1 MGESQLSMKA
11 PALITRL
18 VAIAQAAAAAPH
30 GKREAVYTA
39 ATAEL
44 GMSRASLLRKLKEV
58 SVSAPRKRRSDSGQV
73 SLPHDEAMK
82 VSAVL
87 MESTRKNG
95 KRLMSV
101 EQAILILRSNGEI
114 AAERMDLGTGE
125 VSQLSVTAV
134 SRALRVHKLHPDQ
147 LLAPEPVTRMASKH
161 PNHVWQ
167 IDASLCV
174 LYYMKKEATKKESG
188 LQVMAHEVFY
198 KNKPANIKRI
208 ENDTVWRYV
217 VTDHASG
224 WVYVEYVTG
233 GETGQNL
240 CNIFI
245 NAMQKRLDDPAHG
258 VPFMVMLDPGSAN
271 TGAVFKN
278 LCKALSVHVQINTP
292 GRPRAKGQVE
302 QGQNLV
308 ERSFESG
315 LKFIAVQDLADLN
328 AKSIK
333 WMLWFNGTREH
344 SRHGMTRY
352 AAWMRI
358 SAEQLRIA
366 PSVGLC
372 RELAVTAPESRKVAP
387 DLSISFK
394 GHEYDVSALPGVMV
408 GETLLV
414 CRNPW
419 RDDAAQIAFNDA
431 DGREVFFV
439 AERINKGE
447 FGFAEGAVII
457 GERYKR
463 HDDTPAQTNA
473 KAIELL
479 LTGSPS
485 LEAAKAAR
493 KGKHLAFGGKLDPYK
508 PQDDAVAPTY
518 LPRKGTEMGITSPRI
533 EEKPWTHTKVAMELV
548 KRGLTMTAEHRR
560 AIAQWYPDGVPEAEI
575 EALQARLQARPNL
588 RAVN

>member
-1 MGESQLSMKA
+1 MNA
-11 PALITRL
+11 PVLITRL
-18 VAIAQAAAAAPH
+18 VAIAQAAADAPH
-30 GKREAVYTA
+30 GTREAVYA
-39 ATAEL
+39 AAAVEL
-44 GMSRASLLRKLKEV
+44 GISRATLLRKLKEV
-58 SVSAPRKRRSDSGQV
+58 SVSSPRKRRSDSGQV
-73 SLPHDEAMK
+73 SLSHDEALK

-114 AAERMDLGTGE
+114 AAERTDAATGE
-125 VSQLSVTAV
+125 VAQLSVTAI

-174 LYYMKKEATKKESG
+174 LYYMPKEPTQRESG
-188 LQVMAHEVFY
+188 LQVMAHDVFY
-198 KNKPANIKRI
+198 KNKPANVKRI

-240 CNIFI
+240 SNIFI
-245 NAMQKRLDDPAHG
+245 NATQKRDNDPAHG
-258 VPFMVMLDPGSAN
+258 VPVMAMLDPGSAN

-278 LCKALSVHVQINTP
+278 LCKALSVQVQINTP

-302 QGQNLV
+302 QAQNLV

-315 LKFIAVQDLADLN
+315 LKFINVENLADLN
-328 AKSIK
+328 AKSVK
-333 WMLWFNGTREH
+333 WMTWFNGTAVH
-344 SRHGMTRY
+344 TRHGMTRY
-352 AAWMRI
+352 NAWMRI

-366 PSVGLC
+366 PSVALC
-372 RELAVTAPESRKVAP
+372 RELAVTAPETRTVSPELTV
-387 DLSISFK
+387 SFG
-394 GHEYDVSALPGVMV
+394 GHEYDVSGLDGVMV
-408 GETLLV
+408 KEKLLV

-419 RDDAAQIAFNDA
+419 REDAAQIVTNDA
-431 DGREVFFV
+431 EGRELFYV

-447 FGFAEGAVII
+447 FGFPEGAVVI
-457 GERYKR
+457 GERYRR
-463 HDDTPAQTNA
+463 HADTPAQINA
-473 KAIELL
+473 KQVELL

-493 KGKHLAFGGKLDPYK
+493 KGKQLAFGGKLDPYK
-508 PQDDAVAPTY
+508 PQDDVTAPTY
-518 LPRKGTEMGITSPRI
+518 LPRKGTEMGIASPRV
-533 EEKPWTHTKVAMELV
+533 EEKPWSHTKTAMELV
-548 KRGLTMTAEHRR
+548 KRGLAMTPEFGR
-560 AIAQWYPDGVPEAEI
+560 AIAQWYPDGVPESELDT
-575 EALQARLQARPNL
+575 LQTRLQARPNL

>member
-1 MGESQLSMKA
+1 MNA
-11 PALITRL
+11 ALITRL

-30 GKREAVYTA
+30 GQREAVYTA
-39 ATAEL
+39 AVHEL

-73 SLPHDEAMK
+73 SLGHDEALK

-101 EQAILILRSNGEI
+101 EQAVLILRSNGEI
-114 AAERMDLGTGE
+114 AADRTDADTGE
-125 VSQLSVTAV
+125 VTPLSVTAI
-134 SRALRVHKLHPDQ
+134 SRALRVHRLHPDQ

-174 LYYMKKEATKKESG
+174 LYYMPKEATQKENG
-188 LQVMAHEVFY
+188 LQVMAHDVFY
-198 KNKPANIKRI
+198 KNKPANVKRI

-240 CNIFI
+240 SNIFI
-245 NAMQKRLDDPAHG
+245 NAIQKRRLDPTHG
-258 VPFMVMLDPGSAN
+258 VPWMAMLDPGSAN

-278 LCKALSVHVQINTP
+278 LCKALSVRVQINTP

-302 QGQNLV
+302 QAQNLV

-315 LKFIAVQDLADLN
+315 LKFINVASLADLN
-328 AKSIK
+328 AKAVK
-333 WMLWFNGTREH
+333 WMIWFNSTAIH
-344 SRHGMTRY
+344 TRHGMTRY
-352 AAWMRI
+352 NAWMRI

-366 PSVGLC
+366 PSVALC
-372 RELAVTAPESRKVAP
+372 RELAVTAPESRKVSP
-387 DLSISFK
+387 ELTVSFR
-394 GHEYDVSALPGVMV
+394 GHEYDVSGLDGVMV
-408 GETLLV
+408 NEKLLV

-419 RDDAAQIAFNDA
+419 REDAAQIVTTDA
-431 DGREVFFV
+431 EGRELFYV

-447 FGFAEGAVII
+447 FGFPDGAVAI
-457 GERYKR
+457 GDRYRR
-463 HDDTPAQTNA
+463 HADTPAQTNA
-473 KAIELL
+473 KAVEML
-479 LTGSPS
+479 LTGSSS

-493 KGKHLAFGGKLDPYK
+493 KGRQLAFGGKLDPYK
-508 PQDDAVAPTY
+508 PQDDVTAPTY
-518 LPRKGTEMGITSPRI
+518 LPRKGTDMAIASPRV
-533 EEKPWTHTKVAMELV
+533 EAKPWSHTKVAMELV
-548 KRGLTMTAEHRR
+548 KRGLEMTAEHRR
-560 AIAQWYPDGVPEAEI
+560 AIAQWYPDGVPEAEVDD
-575 EALQARLQARPNL
+575 LRARLLARPTL
-588 RAVN
+588 RAVS